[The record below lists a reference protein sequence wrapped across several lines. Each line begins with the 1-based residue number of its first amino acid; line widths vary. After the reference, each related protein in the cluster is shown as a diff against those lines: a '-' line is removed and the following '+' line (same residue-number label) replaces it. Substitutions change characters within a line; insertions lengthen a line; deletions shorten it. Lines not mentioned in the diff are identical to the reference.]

1 MKQQPHMQNGML
13 QITISKKIMQ
23 KKHLVF
29 YILALFLPTVAMAQR
44 QSTEQYIHLY
54 KETAIREMQRTGIP
68 ASITLSQGILESGS
82 GNSRLARKG
91 NNHFGIKC
99 HDWRGKRIFEDDDLR
114 GECFRKYRTAD
125 ESFIDHSDFL
135 TGKSRYASL
144 FSLHPKD
151 YKGWAKG
158 LKKAGYATAHDYAKR
173 LIVLIERYKLYQYD
187 EISTQS
193 MAEYSKE
200 KPSTAQTGKH
210 TSIQS
215 RIRYRNG
222 VPYFV
227 VAKGDTYRAIEHEL
241 GIKRKRIARY
251 NDFEKYKPLVL
262 GEPIYL
268 KKKKKKTPRRYP
280 SHIANGKETMH
291 DIAQRYAIQFKT
303 LEENNGMQDV
313 RIPYEGQYIL
323 LR

>member
-1 MKQQPHMQNGML
+1 
-13 QITISKKIMQ
+13 MQ

-29 YILALFLPTVAMAQR
+29 YILAFFLSTVTMAQR

-54 KETAIREMQRTGIP
+54 KKTAIREMQRTGIP

-82 GNSRLARKG
+82 GNSRLAKKG

-158 LKKAGYATAHDYAKR
+158 LKKAGYATARDYAKR

-193 MAEYSKE
+193 MAEYSKG
-200 KPSTAQTGKH
+200 KPSTVQTG
-210 TSIQS
+210 
-215 RIRYRNG
+215 
-222 VPYFV
+222 
-227 VAKGDTYRAIEHEL
+227 
-241 GIKRKRIARY
+241 
-251 NDFEKYKPLVL
+251 
-262 GEPIYL
+262 
-268 KKKKKKTPRRYP
+268 
-280 SHIANGKETMH
+280 
-291 DIAQRYAIQFKT
+291 
-303 LEENNGMQDV
+303 
-313 RIPYEGQYIL
+313 
-323 LR
+323 

>member
-1 MKQQPHMQNGML
+1 ML
-13 QITISKKIMQ
+13 RNKFI
-23 KKHLVF
+23 L
-29 YILALFLPTVAMAQR
+29 YILILLLPVFSTAQR
-44 QSTEQYIHLY
+44 RSAEQYIHQY

-68 ASITLSQGILESGS
+68 ASITLAQGILESAS
-82 GNSRLARKG
+82 GNSRLAKKG

-99 HDWRGKRIFEDDDLR
+99 HDWTGRRIFEDDDLK

-151 YKGWAKG
+151 YKAWARG
-158 LKKAGYATAHDYAKR
+158 LKKAGYATARDYAER
-173 LIVLIERYKLYQYD
+173 LIALIERYNLQQYD
-187 EISTQS
+187 ALSTQK
-193 MAEYSKE
+193 MVEYADREPAEAKVQHASIE
-200 KPSTAQTGKH
+200 K
-210 TSIQS
+210 

-227 VAKGDTYRAIEHEL
+227 VMKGDTYRAIEREL
-241 GIKRKRIARY
+241 GIKRKRIAKY

-280 SHIANGKETMH
+280 VHIADGKETMH
-291 DIAQRYAIQFKT
+291 DIAQRYAIQFKI

-313 RIPYEGQYIL
+313 RIPYEGQHIL

>member
-1 MKQQPHMQNGML
+1 ML
-13 QITISKKIMQ
+13 KKIFPSFI
-23 KKHLVF
+23 LIFLIPVF
-29 YILALFLPTVAMAQR
+29 LIAQR
-44 QSTEQYIHLY
+44 QAAEQYIYQY
-54 KETAIREMQRTGIP
+54 KDMAIREMQRTGIP

-82 GNSRLARKG
+82 GNSRLAREG

-99 HDWRGKRIFEDDDLR
+99 HDWTGKRIFEDDDLK

-135 TGKSRYASL
+135 VGKSRYAAL

-151 YKGWAKG
+151 YKGWARG
-158 LKKAGYATAHDYAKR
+158 LKKAGYATAPDYAQR
-173 LIVLIERYKLYQYD
+173 LISLIERYNLNQYD
-187 EISTQS
+187 DISTQTMS
-193 MAEYSKE
+193 EYAN
-200 KPSTAQTGKH
+200 TN
-210 TSIQS
+210 TSVSPIKYIPIKN
-215 RIRYRNG
+215 RIRYRNN

-227 VAKGDTYRAIEHEL
+227 VMEGDTYRAIEREL

-251 NDFEKYKPLVL
+251 NDFQKHKPLVL

-268 KKKKKKTPRRYP
+268 KKKKKNTPRRYP
-280 SHIANGKETMH
+280 IHIADGKETMH
-291 DIAQRYAIQFKT
+291 DIAQRYAIQFKI
-303 LEENNGMQDV
+303 LEKRNGMQDV